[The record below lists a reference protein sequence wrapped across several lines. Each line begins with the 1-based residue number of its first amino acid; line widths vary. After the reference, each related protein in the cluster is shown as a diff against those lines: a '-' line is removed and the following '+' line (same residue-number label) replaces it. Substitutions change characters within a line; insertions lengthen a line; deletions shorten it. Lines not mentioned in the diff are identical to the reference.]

1 MIRLPFACAEMAD
14 SYRLDILVLAA
25 FVVALGAV
33 ALALVGS
40 RLTVVGGLVSVLLG
54 LAVVGTGI
62 STGASIY
69 RYAAA
74 VDRDDHFSSSRQ
86 RTSFMDATRESG
98 RACGYTGV
106 ELGGIPIVAGG
117 AATGAAL
124 WRRRRDQRRRTQP

>member
-14 SYRLDILVLAA
+14 SYSLDILVLAA

-33 ALALVGS
+33 ALGLVGS
-40 RLTVVGGLVSVLLG
+40 RLTLVVGLASVLLG
-54 LAVVGTGI
+54 LAVVGAGI

-74 VDRDDHFSSSRQ
+74 VDSHDHFSSARE
-86 RTSFMDATRESG
+86 RTSFMDSTRESG
-98 RACGYTGV
+98 RACGYRAV

-117 AATGAAL
+117 AATVAAL